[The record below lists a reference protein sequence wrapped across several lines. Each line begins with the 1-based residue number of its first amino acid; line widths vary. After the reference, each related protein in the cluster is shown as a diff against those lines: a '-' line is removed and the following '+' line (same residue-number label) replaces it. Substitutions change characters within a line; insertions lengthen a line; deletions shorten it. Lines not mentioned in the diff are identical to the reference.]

1 MYNVFETPIVF
12 LIAAVIVLFI
22 IWVIQAVSPDRR
34 RWWLWLIPILLT
46 LICMGLGLDFFVKT
60 DNEKIRVLVSTFSKA
75 VQNEDVNSIVPLISD
90 NYNDSYHRS
99 KKSLLVHCR
108 RRLRPPLIRKNIT
121 RIASLEFGSETTAV
135 VTFTMRIVFDEQS
148 IIYQNYKPLL
158 LVKMRLDMARQ
169 SDKNWLIRRAEIL
182 ALDRQPAGWDDIN
195 YNY

>member
-1 MYNVFETPIVF
+1 MYNVFETPIAF

-22 IWVIQAVSPDRR
+22 VWIIQAVSADRR

-46 LICMGLGLDFFVKT
+46 LIGMGLDFFVKT
-60 DNEKIRVLVSTFSKA
+60 DNEKIEILVSTLSKA
-75 VQNEDVNSIVPLISD
+75 IQNEDVDCIAPLISD

-99 KKSLLVHCR
+99 KKSLLIHCR
-108 RRLRPPLIRKNIT
+108 SRLRPPLIRKNIT
-121 RIASLEFGSETTAV
+121 RIASLEFGSEITAV

-158 LVKMRLDMARQ
+158 LVKIRLDIIRQ
-169 SDKNWLIRRAEIL
+169 SDKNWLIRQAEIL
-182 ALDRQPAGWDDIN
+182 ALDRQPAGWADIN

>member
-1 MYNVFETPIVF
+1 MYNVFEAPIAF
-12 LIAAVIVLFI
+12 LIAAVIALFI
-22 IWVIQAVSPDRR
+22 VWIIQAVSADRR

-46 LICMGLGLDFFVKT
+46 LIGMGLDFFVKT
-60 DNEKIRVLVSTFSKA
+60 DNEKIVILVSTFSKA
-75 VQNEDVNSIVPLISD
+75 VQNEDVNSIAPLISD
-90 NYNDSYHRS
+90 NYRDSYHRS

-158 LVKMRLDMARQ
+158 LVRIRLEIARQ
-169 SDKNWLIRRAEIL
+169 SDKNWLIRQAEIL
-182 ALDRQPAGWDDIN
+182 ALDRQPAGWADIN